1 MAKNYAESY
10 SKALANAYPITLYF
24 GALWS
29 TENTDKYKVIDA
41 KTVKIPH
48 IRTGGRTDG
57 DRDTIGD
64 FSRNWD
70 NDWETKTLTNHR
82 EWQTLVHPQDIS
94 QTNEVASISNITKTM
109 NETQKFPEMDAYLIS
124 TLYNLKNAIE
134 TVTTAAAASFTQD
147 TVLTKFDIMMDAMD
161 EAMVP
166 ISGRKLYVDTYTKTL
181 IDNARQAYRRTGESI
196 ITKTVSRIDE
206 VEIISVPTRLM
217 KTAYTFTNGW
227 AVADGAK
234 QIKMALIH
242 PSCVLPIVS
251 YSFAQLQDPAAT
263 TKGKYVYYEES
274 FEDVFIL
281 NEKHAGIQMIVC
293 DETVNTLG
301 ELDITSTA
309 GTVASGDSVIT
320 VDRAAG
326 TDNKFVYKL
335 GTSYTSFDY
344 DSVLSSG
351 WTDLPAGGVVA
362 CGTSTKITVAEVVSA
377 TSKARARG
385 IATLV
390 KKA

>member
-10 SKALANAYPITLYF
+10 SKALANAYAMTLYF

-57 DRDTIGD
+57 DRDSIGT

-94 QTNEVASISNITKTM
+94 QTNEVASIANITRTM

-124 TLYNLKNAIE
+124 TLYSLKNAIE

-147 TVLTKFDIMMDAMD
+147 TVLTKFDTMMDAMD

-181 IDNARQAYRRTGESI
+181 IDNARQAYRKTGEAVL
-196 ITKTVSRIDE
+196 TKTVSRIDE
-206 VEIISVPTRLM
+206 VEIISVPTKLM

-234 QIKMALIH
+234 QIKMMLVH

-251 YSFAQLQDPAAT
+251 YNFAQLQDPAAT

-281 NEKHAGIQMIVC
+281 NERNAGIQMIVC
-293 DETVNTLG
+293 DDTINTLT
-301 ELDITSTA
+301 ELDVTS
-309 GTVASGDSVIT
+309 VADATTSGSSVIT
-320 VDRAAG
+320 VDQTAG

-335 GTSYTSFDY
+335 GTVYTSFNY
-344 DSVLSSG
+344 DSVLTG
-351 WTDLPAGGVVA
+351 WTDLPEDGVIA

-377 TSKARARG
+377 TNKARARG